1 MELIPALGLIVAVI
15 FTFMIWSYLYKES
28 LIFRIA
34 EYTFIGMASGH
45 AVVMAV
51 GQITKTIGSAISA
64 GQYIFTIPAILGL
77 MVYTRYYKPTVW
89 VSRIPVAIL
98 VGVGTGL
105 AMRGLIEAQFITQII
120 STIQPKEPIDGVII
134 AILTIC
140 TLTYFIFTRE
150 PKEEPARKMYNGIL
164 RIGRITIMVAMGS
177 AFGVLATTRLTLC
190 VSRLQFIVNSLSR
203 LITG

>member
-1 MELIPALGLIVAVI
+1 MELITAIGLFVAVI

-28 LIFRIA
+28 VVFRIA

-45 AVVMAV
+45 AVVMAIS
-51 GQITKTIGSAISA
+51 QITKTLGSAISA
-64 GQYIFTIPAILGL
+64 GQYIWAIPSVLGL

-89 VSRIPVAIL
+89 ISRLPVAL
-98 VGVGTGL
+98 MVGVGTGL

-120 STIQPKEPIDGVII
+120 STIQPKEPLDGLII
-134 AILTIC
+134 AVLTVC

-150 PKEEPARKMYNGIL
+150 PKEESMKKVYNVIL
-164 RIGRITIMVAMGS
+164 RIGRLTIMVAMGA

-190 VSRLQFIVNSLSR
+190 VSRLQFIVNALVK

>member
-1 MELIPALGLIVAVI
+1 MEFISALGLIVAVI

-28 LIFRIA
+28 FIFRIA

-51 GQITKTIGSAISA
+51 GQITKTLGSAISV
-64 GQYIFTIPAILGL
+64 GQYIWVIPAILGL
-77 MVYTRYYKPTVW
+77 MIYTRYYKPTVW
-89 VSRIPVAIL
+89 ISRLPVALL

-120 STIQPKEPIDGVII
+120 STIQPKETIDGIII
-134 AILTIC
+134 AILTMC
-140 TLTYFIFTRE
+140 TLTYFIFTWE
-150 PKEEPARKMYNGIL
+150 PKGGSTRKAYNSIL
-164 RIGRITIMVAMGS
+164 RIGRITIMVAMGA

-203 LITG
+203 LIAG